1 MNAPAASI
9 DVSIAWN
16 QVRAIAWAQ
25 WRSSWNRLPG
35 VNKGSAAVT
44 VLIGLLWYGGM
55 ATLAT
60 GAAVLMAQAGH
71 QPFLPFVLSPALFLM
86 FVYWQIVPLIMAST
100 GSALELRKLLVYPV
114 PRGALFGLEVLLR
127 VTTGVEIL
135 MVLTG
140 AIVGSL
146 CNRRL
151 PLWSSFGFVLF
162 IALNLLL
169 AAGIRDLM
177 LRLFAK
183 KRVREIAMLLVVS
196 IAALPQ
202 VLLITGAGRRIR
214 TALAGLPMALLPWD
228 AAAAI
233 ASGRAHWWTP
243 LVLLGWIGAAW
254 IFGRIQF
261 ERSIGVEVEGA
272 ATGDTRTGPER
283 FAFLYTWPALL
294 FTDPVAALVEKELRA
309 LTRSSRFRVVFVMGF
324 TFGLLIWVP
333 MSLGSAG
340 RADSFVGKNF
350 LTIVSAYAV
359 MLLTDLL
366 FFNSFGPDRGA
377 AQIYF
382 LVPVRLERVFM
393 AKNVAA
399 TFFALV
405 EVAIITVVCL
415 LFRLPVTAARVAE
428 TFSVCL
434 VMCVFLL
441 ALGNMASVWNP
452 RPMNMTQPFKTQGSR
467 VQWMALVAFPVAC
480 VPVALAYLARFAFES
495 EAAFF
500 GVLAVFAASGV
511 YVYALA
517 LETAAHH
524 GERHRER
531 IIEVLSRQAGVIS
544 T

>member
-1 MNAPAASI
+1 MNP
-9 DVSIAWN
+9 SIAWN

-35 VNKGSAAVT
+35 INKDSAAVT
-44 VLIGLLWYGGM
+44 ALVALLWYGGI
-55 ATLAT
+55 ATLAA
-60 GAAVLMAQAGH
+60 GAGILMAQAGH
-71 QPFLPFVLSPALFLM
+71 ERFVPLVMSPVLFLM
-86 FVYWQIVPLIMAST
+86 FVYWQLVPVIMAST
-100 GSALELRKLLVYPV
+100 GSALDLRKLLVYPV
-114 PRGALFGLEVLLR
+114 PRDALFGLEVLLR
-127 VTTGVEIL
+127 VTTGIEIL

-151 PLWSSFGFVLF
+151 PLWSSLGFVLF
-162 IALNLLL
+162 IAFNLLL

-177 LRLFAK
+177 VRLFAK
-183 KRVREIAMLLVVS
+183 RRVREIAMFLVVS
-196 IAALPQ
+196 VAALPQ
-202 VLLITGAGRRIR
+202 LLLITGAGRKIR
-214 TALAGLPMALLPWD
+214 TALAGVPTAFLPWD
-228 AAAAI
+228 ATAAI

-243 LVLLGWIGAAW
+243 LVLLGWIAAAF

-261 ERSIGVEVEGA
+261 ERSIGAEVESTA
-272 ATGDTRTGPER
+272 SESATGTRTQR
-283 FAFLYTWPALL
+283 FAFLYAWPARL
-294 FTDPVAALVEKELRA
+294 FSDPLAALVEKELRV

-340 RADSFVGKNF
+340 HSDSFVARNF

-382 LVPVRLERVFM
+382 LVPARLERVFM

-399 TFFALV
+399 MFFALA

-415 LFRLPVTAARVAE
+415 LFRLRLTAAMVGE
-428 TFSVCL
+428 TFSVCV
-434 VMCVFLL
+434 VMCLFLL

-452 RPMNMTQPFKTQGSR
+452 RPMNMAQPFRTQGSR

-480 VPVALAYLARFAFES
+480 LPVALAYLARFALES
-495 EAAFF
+495 EADFF
-500 GVLAVFAASGV
+500 GVLAFFAAAGL
-511 YVYALA
+511 YFYGLA
-517 LETAAHH
+517 LETAAHYT
-524 GERHRER
+524 ERHRER
-531 IIEVLSRQAGVIS
+531 IIEALSRHSGVMS